1 MSITGNGLGMESGAD
16 TGPGA
21 GPGHGAD
28 TGPGAGP
35 GHEAVIEYRN
45 VFKAFDI
52 PVLSGVTLSV
62 QKGEMFAL
70 FGPSGTGKSVL
81 LKTTIGLVI
90 PDRGDVTVAGESVY
104 FGGGDVLERIRR
116 KVGYVFQY
124 AALFDSLTV
133 YENVEMGISEERL
146 RQMGRTEIGQ
156 RVWETLELVNLDPKQ
171 VMGKFPSELSGGM
184 KKRVGIARAIAGR
197 PEILLW
203 DEPTTGL
210 DPVNT
215 AAIERLITRL
225 SDDLHVTS
233 LLVTHDIEGGLEM
246 CDRVA
251 MLEGGGLRFCG
262 SPEDFRA
269 SQDPVVR
276 AFLDRQAAHAA
287 LDTLEIG

>member
-1 MSITGNGLGMESGAD
+1 MPPQDNGLE
-16 TGPGA
+16 P
-21 GPGHGAD
+21 
-28 TGPGAGP
+28 
-35 GHEAVIEYRN
+35 VIEYLN
-45 VFKAFDI
+45 VFKAFDT
-52 PVLSGVTLSV
+52 PVLSGVSLSV

-81 LKTTIGLVI
+81 LKTTMALVI
-90 PDRGDVTVAGESVY
+90 PDRGDVRVAGESVY
-104 FGGGDVLERIRR
+104 FGDRRSLERVRE

-133 YENVEMGISEERL
+133 YENIEMGIAEETL
-146 RQMGRTEIGQ
+146 RDMSRANV
-156 RVWETLELVNLDPKQ
+156 RRRAWESLELVNLDPTQ
-171 VMGKFPSELSGGM
+171 VLNKLPAELSGGM

-225 SDDLHVTS
+225 SEELHTTS
-233 LLVTHDIEGGLEM
+233 LLVTHDVEGGLEM

-251 MLEGGGLRFCG
+251 MLEGGRLRFCG
-262 SPEDFRA
+262 TPEAFKVSD
-269 SQDPVVR
+269 DPVVKAFSDR
-276 AFLDRQAAHAA
+276 AAATAA
-287 LDTLEIG
+287 LDVLEVS